1 VNQITDS
8 ESPERAYTFD
18 DDGNMTQG
26 YTPEGYVF
34 DATYDAENRL
44 IFLEY
49 TDSGSILHRTEYTY
63 GGDNLLYQIRKLED
77 GVETDLRRIIRAGFL
92 PIQERDGNNNVV
104 REYVWGIDMGGGIGG
119 LLAIKESG
127 ADYYYLYDGKG
138 NVTAITDASGTVV
151 ATYSYD
157 PFGVLME
164 KTGTLDQPFR
174 FSTKRYDED
183 TGLSYYGYRFYSAS
197 LGRWITRDPLGE
209 AGGINLYGFVGNNAV
224 NWIDPLGLFSPSD
237 KGLEEFDDYTSTI
250 KTCSDAVTA
259 PTAADANVEC
269 IQCGNAINQYKWL
282 TVSPWSSIC
291 MYTWCQNNPDIA
303 GTDSFCT
310 TFVKE
315 KK

>member
-1 VNQITDS
+1 
-8 ESPERAYTFD
+8 
-18 DDGNMTQG
+18 M
-26 YTPEGYVF
+26 
-34 DATYDAENRL
+34 DAV
-44 IFLEY
+44 LEY
-49 TDSGSILHRTEYTY
+49 KAVKSSDSDFEMTIDVSL
-63 GGDNLLYQIRKLED
+63 DSNK
-77 GVETDLRRIIRAGFL
+77 GVFRR
-92 PIQERDGNNNVV
+92 
-104 REYVWGIDMGGGIGG
+104 
-119 LLAIKESG
+119 
-127 ADYYYLYDGKG
+127 YL
-138 NVTAITDASGTVV
+138 
-151 ATYSYD
+151 
-157 PFGVLME
+157 
-164 KTGTLDQPFR
+164 
-174 FSTKRYDED
+174 
-183 TGLSYYGYRFYSAS
+183 
-197 LGRWITRDPLGE
+197 
-209 AGGINLYGFVGNNAV
+209 VGNNAV